1 MKKLKFA
8 VLALAAGLLAQGG
21 IAGTA
26 NAMPAA
32 KAAQAG
38 AHHTGGSGLIQVR
51 RGDHHGFRH
60 GGMRRHHF
68 GGHHGFRRHHWR
80 PRVYFYN
87 GYSGG
92 GGCYW
97 LKRRAMYTGS
107 GYWWRRY
114 NACRYG
120 W

>member
-1 MKKLKFA
+1 MQKLKFA
-8 VLALAAGLLAQGG
+8 MLALAAGFLVQGA
-21 IAGTA
+21 AGSA

-32 KAAQAG
+32 KAAQAA
-38 AHHTGGSGLIQVR
+38 AHQTGTSDVIQVGR
-51 RGDHHGFRH
+51 RGHHGFRH

-80 PRVYFYN
+80 PRVHF
-87 GYSGG
+87 YSGYPG
-92 GGCYW
+92 GGCYA

-107 GYWWRRY
+107 SYWWRRY